1 MPPYLKRLSGYNFLF
16 DFDNTITPFDVLDDI
31 IEKFSV
37 NDDWVVYEEAW
48 RAGEI
53 GSKECLAKQIASVRI
68 SRRQLSGYLADI
80 KVDPYFSG
88 LLASLKKEGAEP
100 AIVSDNFSFIVE
112 SILKNNGIKTIEV
125 FANRIGFDK
134 DRLVPFFP
142 HQHDACPC
150 CANCKTRHLTKYSSA
165 GNIVVYIGD
174 GLSDTCAAQNASLV
188 FAKGH
193 LLEYLRKKGV
203 SCTAFENLGDIQ
215 RYLGEVIDNGTEDK
229 ARQKAGKA

>member
-48 RAGEI
+48 RAG
-53 GSKECLAKQIASVRI
+53 
-68 SRRQLSGYLADI
+68 
-80 KVDPYFSG
+80 
-88 LLASLKKEGAEP
+88 
-100 AIVSDNFSFIVE
+100 
-112 SILKNNGIKTIEV
+112 